1 MKQPPLEELLKQADS
16 RYTLAVAIA
25 KRAREIV
32 NGSKPRVEVDSNK
45 PVSIAMAEMAAGKIK
60 YERTKEGIK

>member
-1 MKQPPLEELLKQADS
+1 MKQPPLEDLLERADS

-32 NGSKPRVEVDSNK
+32 DGSAPQVDVDSNK
-45 PVSIAMAEMAAGKIK
+45 PVSIAMAEMVADKIK

>member
-1 MKQPPLEELLKQADS
+1 MKQPPLEDMLARTDS

-32 NGSKPRVEVDSNK
+32 DGSKPRVEVDSDK
-45 PVSIAMAEMAAGKIK
+45 PVSIAMAEIVAGKIK